1 MKKKKRIVKHGSPTI
16 RKKVKSVA
24 PTAMEYILL
33 FNTCEIK
40 KEKLA
45 EIDKVIDE
53 KIVVNRSR
61 YEGVSNL
68 VKGGGISPLLLNNQ
82 PLFQSSYTPF
92 YNRFPALADTVRTA
106 ADTTSAGSG
115 APEITD
121 FRSLNAPL
129 TPFSLPKP
137 SLGING
143 IQKYDLLTGK
153 YIANNDPFGLNRDI
167 FAGTNFFGG
176 SAIPWYFIACV
187 HYMECSFSFKRHLHN
202 GDPLTGYTVH
212 VPANRPKVG
221 HAPPFTFEESA
232 VDALKL
238 MKYDQVTNWSLSYI
252 LLKLEGYNGFGYNR
266 KGIHTPYLWS
276 YSNHYTKGKYVKDGV
291 YDANAVSTQLGA
303 AVILKRMEQRALISI
318 PRN

>member
-1 MKKKKRIVKHGSPTI
+1 MKKKKRIIKHGSPTI

-40 KEKLA
+40 KEKIA
-45 EIDKVIDE
+45 AIDKIIDE
-53 KIVVNRSR
+53 KIVVNRAR

-68 VKGGGISPLLLNNQ
+68 VKGGGVSALMPSNQ

-92 YNRFPALADTVRTA
+92 YTRFPSLADSVKTVQDSTITNPIPLDSTA
-106 ADTTSAGSG
+106 VKKLI
-115 APEITD
+115 APPT
-121 FRSLNAPL
+121 

-137 SLGING
+137 TFGFTP
-143 IQKYDLLTGK
+143 QKYDLLTGK
-153 YIANNDPFGLNRDI
+153 YIPNNDPFGLNRDI
-167 FAGTNFFGG
+167 FAGTNFFAG
-176 SAIPWYFIACV
+176 SSVPWYFIACV
-187 HYMECSFSFKRHLHN
+187 HYMECNFSFKHHLHN

-232 VDALKL
+232 VDAIKL
-238 MKYDQVTNWSLSYI
+238 MKYDQVTNWSLSFI

-291 YDANAVSTQLGA
+291 YDADAVSSQLGA